1 MELIPLSLCL
11 WLSQNDTLLL
21 DFPWVFFYGLVCLPW
36 IFLSKKQK
44 YEWFSFSLKHE
55 KFE

>member
-11 WLSQNDTLLL
+11 WLSPNDTLLL